1 MSRRDGRDPAQ
12 GVAVTTDSRS
22 TQRAKILAE
31 LVSARGDWVPLY
43 RVTQHAAQYNAWV
56 YELRRMGFVI
66 RNRTREV
73 DGMRHSWFRL
83 ESGPPEALPAQAEST
98 QAAAT
103 PSFPTFGDLAPE
115 SYGVD

>member
-1 MSRRDGRDPAQ
+1 MK
-12 GVAVTTDSRS
+12 TDSRG

-43 RVTQHAAQYNAWV
+43 RVTQHAAQYNARV

-66 RNRTREV
+66 HNRTRDI
-73 DGMRHSWFRL
+73 DGVRHSWFRL
-83 ESGPPEALPAQAEST
+83 EPGASEPLGRPTVTPAP
-98 QAAAT
+98 AA
-103 PSFPTFGDLAPE
+103 PSFPVFGNLAKE

>member
-1 MSRRDGRDPAQ
+1 MKGSRSDH
-12 GVAVTTDSRS
+12 S

-43 RVTQHAAQYNAWV
+43 RVTQHAAQYNARV

-73 DGMRHSWFRL
+73 DRVRHSWFRL
-83 ESGPPEALPAQAEST
+83 ERGPSEATLAHTES
-98 QAAAT
+98 APAT
-103 PSFPTFGDLAPE
+103 PSFPTFGNLAKE